1 MVYIMVRPRYTVMV
15 MRVAIN
21 GCRRPLVTITPLI
34 TPMVQPRTSA
44 RIMASPA
51 GTPAEI
57 IPAHRA
63 VLRASTEP
71 TDKSMASVSMTKVM
85 PKAMSPLMED
95 WRSRDRKLA
104 PVRKLGLAM
113 LIPATSRMRAMSAPK
128 SWA

>member
-15 MRVAIN
+15 IRVAIK

-34 TPMVQPRTSA
+34 TPMAHPRTSA
-44 RIMASPA
+44 RIMARPA
-51 GTPAEI
+51 GTPAVI

-71 TDKSMASVSMTKVM
+71 TDKSMASVRMTKVM

-113 LIPATSRMRAMSAPK
+113 LMPAISRIRAMSAPK